1 MNKKADRLRASLDL
15 KREQLDRVEH
25 LTTTL
30 IALRHRIIMS
40 KKDIALSPVAMKM
53 ALLQDAL
60 DDII

>member
-15 KREQLDRVEH
+15 KREQLDQVEH

-30 IALRHRIIMS
+30 ISLRHRIIMS